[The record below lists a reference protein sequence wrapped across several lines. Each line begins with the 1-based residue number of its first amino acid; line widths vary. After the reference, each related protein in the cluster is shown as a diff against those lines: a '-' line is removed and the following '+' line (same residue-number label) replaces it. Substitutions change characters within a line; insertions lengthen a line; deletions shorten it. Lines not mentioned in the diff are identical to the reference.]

1 MKLSKLLHVISVIM
15 GLIGMAMSALAVLF
29 WPAGVVW
36 FGMTRDIMLLCSITS
51 LLAAIWIQIATIHH
65 MMLEKRGEILN
76 NHKQQD

>member
-1 MKLSKLLHVISVIM
+1 VM

-36 FGMTRDIMLLCSITS
+36 FGMTREIMLHCAITS

-65 MMLEKRGEILN
+65 MMLEAKGEIV
-76 NHKQQD
+76 

>member
-1 MKLSKLLHVISVIM
+1 MKLSKILHVISVAL
-15 GLIGMAMSALAVLF
+15 GLIGLAMSALAVLF

-65 MMLEKRGEILN
+65 MMLEKSGEII
-76 NHKQQD
+76 